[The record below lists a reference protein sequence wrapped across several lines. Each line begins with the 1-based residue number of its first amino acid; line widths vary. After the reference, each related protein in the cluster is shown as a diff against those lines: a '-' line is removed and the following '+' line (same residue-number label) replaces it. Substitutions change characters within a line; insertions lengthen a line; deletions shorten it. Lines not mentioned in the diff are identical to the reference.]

1 MGEQKTTDISQIR
14 FSSTVYPS
22 ADDIALWESLSPEA
36 QAALIKR
43 DLDEAEQ
50 SGEALSATMEELIAR
65 VRAKKR

>member
-1 MGEQKTTDISQIR
+1 MGEQKTTDISRIR

-22 ADDIALWESLSPEA
+22 AEDIKLWESLSPEA

-43 DLDEAEQ
+43 DLDEAER
-50 SGEALSATMEELIAR
+50 SGKAQSATMEELIAR

>member
-22 ADDIALWESLSPEA
+22 DEDIKLWESLSPEA

-43 DLDEAEQ
+43 DLDEAER
-50 SGEALSATMEELIAR
+50 SGKAQSATMEELIVR